1 MAAYYAT
8 IVVKFIPYTVSATT
22 GNAAFL
28 AAIDTYL
35 SSATVDGAVI
45 ATHMIEGG
53 LLIIHGT
60 TA

>member
-8 IVVKFIPYTVSATT
+8 IVVKFIPFSVDNNSTHMTAV
-22 GNAAFL
+22 
-28 AAIDTYL
+28 DTYL

-45 ATHMIEGG
+45 GMYTVEGG
-53 LLIIHGT
+53 LIIVHGT